1 MPTESAQQ
9 QTVDISLFKP
19 NYDQIA
25 LMLVVMTIWNDLTFG
40 LLLISHAELEFEA
53 RLDADPGF

>member
-25 LMLVVMTIWNDLTFG
+25 LMLVVMTIWNVWLC
-40 LLLISHAELEFEA
+40 IAV
-53 RLDADPGF
+53 